1 MKNYTLEYEKIFK
14 ISILSDNKNDKQSF
28 KDRTMGLAV
37 KNIGSRIK
45 WYLD

>member
-1 MKNYTLEYEKIFK
+1 MRNYTLEYEKVNQMFI
-14 ISILSDNKNDKQSF
+14 ISENKDKKESF
-28 KDRTMGLAV
+28 KDRAMGLAV